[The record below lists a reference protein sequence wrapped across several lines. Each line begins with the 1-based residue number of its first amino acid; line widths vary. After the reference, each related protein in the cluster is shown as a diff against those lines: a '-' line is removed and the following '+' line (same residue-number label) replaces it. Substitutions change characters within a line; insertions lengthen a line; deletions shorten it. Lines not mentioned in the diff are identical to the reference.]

1 MLGYKTKHVS
11 RYHRSSGLQQLKNS
25 LPSLDHHTGTP
36 PDTGSSRGPRKKAP
50 VERYIPREDSLELR
64 DLFSIDRSEKKL
76 QADESNR
83 TEGTEPDSWNESAG
97 SFSSSSLASY
107 GGRWMAS
114 NESIDTVLS
123 LSADQ
128 SVLSKTSSRSGSNS
142 SSSDATTCASN
153 LSAILRAR
161 CEVISQSSTTVDE
174 YSNITSRAPISST
187 EDIDELD
194 LMKYTGSLTK
204 DINAFE
210 NPVQAAGDNKR
221 LGACLS
227 RCLSDTNLVLQYQM
241 KQQEIEQLQ
250 RIAAD
255 RKGKAVRYK
264 QMADQL
270 NNTSSSSLPVTRSPT
285 VELGEDEEGKRSSQ
299 LTRSG
304 RGTKDLPSAVTSQ
317 TSGGGILKQEH
328 QRRYSTG
335 DPGGNMGMDE
345 SFHESINSFQSQ
357 DSFSARSTSSL
368 SVKFKKP
375 TVIRYE
381 KEQDYRTP
389 YDSDGRRRRP
399 SRHQAPEGADLNYVV
414 QNEVV
419 ARRLAI
425 TGRRTARRHDSMPAG
440 HMGESSPTI
449 LPRSMPKASRRS
461 TIDMITSMEQRLRRL
476 SNESNDDSSSQGR
489 PNPGAAK
496 PVRRHSDESSPS
508 SSQGRPNPGAAKPAR
523 RHSEQSQPFP
533 FSYSSNISRRLGGDA
548 VSSFYRCPEDN
559 LLDLTLN
566 GVGERGATTTF
577 SSAEE
582 SRAGPRSGQRTSA
595 PRVVTRPSSKME
607 RLAKKAFG
615 IGGKRG

>member
-1 MLGYKTKHVS
+1 MLGYKTKHAS
-11 RYHRSSGLQQLKNS
+11 RYRSSGLQQLQNS
-25 LPSLDHHTGTP
+25 LPSLDHHAGTP
-36 PDTGSSRGPRKKAP
+36 PDTESSGAPREKAP
-50 VERYIPREDSLELR
+50 VERYIPREDSLELE
-64 DLFSIDRSEKKL
+64 DVFSIDRSEKKL

-83 TEGTEPDSWNESAG
+83 TEGTDQDSWNESAG
-97 SFSSSSLASY
+97 SFSSSSLD

-114 NESIDTVLS
+114 DE
-123 LSADQ
+123 
-128 SVLSKTSSRSGSNS
+128 
-142 SSSDATTCASN
+142 SDATTGASN
-153 LSAILRAR
+153 LSAIVRAR
-161 CEVISQSSTTVDE
+161 CELISQSSTTVDE
-174 YSNITSRAPISST
+174 YSKISARAPISST
-187 EDIDELD
+187 EEIDELD
-194 LMKYTGSLTK
+194 LMEYTGSGSCTASRAK
-204 DINAFE
+204 ST
-210 NPVQAAGDNKR
+210 VQAAGDNKR
-221 LGACLS
+221 LGGCLT
-227 RCLSDTNLVLQYQM
+227 RCLSDNNLVLQYQM
-241 KQQEIEQLQ
+241 KQQEIERLQ

-255 RKGKAVRYK
+255 RKGEAVRYK

-285 VELGEDEEGKRSSQ
+285 AELGGDEEGKRYSQ
-299 LTRSG
+299 LTRLR
-304 RGTKDLPSAVTSQ
+304 RGTKDFPSADTSQ
-317 TSGGGILKQEH
+317 IPGGSILKQEH

-335 DPGGNMGMDE
+335 VSSDPGSNTGMDE
-345 SFHESINSFQSQ
+345 SFHESISSLQSQ
-357 DSFSARSTSSL
+357 DSFSARSTSSF

-399 SRHQAPEGADLNYVV
+399 SRHHAH
-414 QNEVV
+414 
-419 ARRLAI
+419 RR
-425 TGRRTARRHDSMPAG
+425 DSMPAE

-496 PVRRHSDESSPS
+496 PVRRHSDKSSPS

-523 RHSEQSQPFP
+523 RHSEQSSS
-533 FSYSSNISRRLGGDA
+533 FSFDYSSNISRRLSGDA

-559 LLDLTLN
+559 VFDLNLH

-577 SSAEE
+577 PSAEE
-582 SRAGPRSGQRTSA
+582 SRAGPRSSPRTSA
-595 PRVVTRPSSKME
+595 ARVVTRPSSKME

-615 IGGKRG
+615 IGGKRR